1 MPIKHIQSATTETG
15 TDRRH
20 FLQKMT
26 IAGAAGAAITL
37 AGGSAQ
43 AQGLGGRDTRRN
55 FQDIQRHENDHV
67 VAVIATIKSF
77 GGTPRPKPEFKNL
90 LQPNFRAFFQVS
102 QDLENTGVGAYLGA
116 APAIFT
122 KAILAAAGSIALIEG
137 RHAGWINTL
146 VGDPITFN
154 VYNEEQSFEKPLTAA
169 QVLALASPFIAGLN
183 GGSVPGYNPAAQ
195 SLANDIDIL
204 NFALALE
211 YLEAE
216 FYNLNVPALL

>member
-1 MPIKHIQSATTETG
+1 MPVKTDIQLPTAEVG
-15 TDRRH
+15 TDRRQ
-20 FLQKMT
+20 FIQKIT
-26 IAGAAGAAITL
+26 IGGVAGAAML
-37 AGGSAQ
+37 AVGRAE
-43 AQGLGGRDTRRN
+43 AQGLGGADTRRN

-67 VAVIATIKSF
+67 TAVIATIQAY
-77 GGTPRPKPEFKNL
+77 GGTPRPKPNFQNL
-90 LQPNFRAFFQVS
+90 EQPNFRAFFQVS

-146 VGDPITFN
+146 VGDPITLN
-154 VYNEEQSFEKPLTAA
+154 VDNQEQSFEKPLLVAE
-169 QVLALASPFIAGLN
+169 VLAKASPFILNFN
-183 GGSVPGYNPAAQ
+183 GGAVPGYNPTAQ

>member
-1 MPIKHIQSATTETG
+1 MPIKMPIQSATTETG

-55 FQDIQRHENDHV
+55 FQDIQQHENDHV
-67 VAVIATIKSF
+67 AEVIKTIRSF
-77 GGTPRPKPEFKNL
+77 GGTERLMPKFRNL

-122 KAILAAAGSIALIEG
+122 KEILAAAGSIALIEG

-154 VYNEEQSFEKPLTAA
+154 VYNKEQSFEKPLTAA
-169 QVLALASPFIAGLN
+169 QVLALAAPFIDDLN
-183 GGSVPGYNPAAQ
+183 GSVPGYDPAAQ